1 MIDVSVLILQNSR
14 FSSYLDAV
22 GISDVCLGSSRVMS
36 AVKTK
41 NIKRLGRD
49 PWGTPV
55 VMQSRHWYKS

>member
-14 FSSYLDAV
+14 FSAYLDSV

-49 PWGTPV
+49 P
-55 VMQSRHWYKS
+55 